1 MLIKKRV
8 LDLIK
13 EGKADLAF
21 RRWRKAS
28 VKPGTE
34 MHTSV
39 GLLRVRSVEETELSD
54 IDDAAAKRA
63 GYNSQESLVKELSS
77 GREGKIYRIALCYMG
92 PDPRLE
98 LRRKGDISGDEW
110 REIAAKLSRLDAR
123 ASQGEWTRDY
133 LRLIEE
139 NEGVRA
145 GDLAAKI
152 GSDKEALKLNVRKLK
167 NLGLTV
173 SLGTGYKLSRRGRAV
188 LEGKK
193 REE

>member
-21 RRWRKAS
+21 RRWKKPS

-39 GLLRVRSVEETELSD
+39 GLLGIHSVEEIELSE
-54 IDDAAAKRA
+54 IDEAAAKRA
-63 GYNSQESLVKELSS
+63 GYKSREELAKELS
-77 GREGKIYRIALCYMG
+77 GHEGKIYRIALSWLG
-92 PDPRLE
+92 PDPRVEIGKKDE
-98 LRRKGDISGDEW
+98 LSDDEW
-110 REIAAKLSRLDAR
+110 RELAAKLSRLDAR

-167 NLGLTV
+167 NLGLTI
-173 SLGTGYKLSRRGRAV
+173 SLGTGYRLSRRGMAV
-188 LEGKK
+188 LKGKTLAK
-193 REE
+193 